1 MRNLLRIE
9 AFKLRKGLTVKVLA
23 LVSVGYAVLII
34 GLFQMLELLFDS
46 TEAGIP
52 DGVSGVI
59 PTLRLTG
66 LNVLQSADLYSLI
79 QIFMLVLLASLF
91 SSEYARST
99 LKIMLV
105 GGTDR
110 VRLYLSKFVILAL
123 ALLGYSLAG
132 VVLITFFATLLNGWG
147 GTFEGVQLLHI
158 GGVALRITLLNLVY
172 GALLAGVAILT
183 KSTGIVIAIGIGL
196 QFAEGLVT
204 TVMQLVDSPV
214 IDFLTRLI
222 PSGYVIPFSALTVKP
237 SLLVQGT
244 VVSLVLITVFL
255 GIGVRLFRRQD
266 ISA

>member
-34 GLFQMLELLFDS
+34 GLFQMLELLLDT
-46 TEAGIP
+46 TETGIP
-52 DGVSGVI
+52 EGVSGVI
-59 PTLRLTG
+59 PVIRLTG
-66 LNVLQSADLYSLI
+66 LNALQSADLYSLI

-110 VRLYLSKFVILAL
+110 VRLYLSKFVLLAL
-123 ALLGYSLAG
+123 VLLGYALAG
-132 VVLITFFATLLNGWG
+132 VVLITFFATLMNGWG
-147 GTFEGVQLLHI
+147 GTFEGIQLLQI

-196 QFAEGLVT
+196 QFAESLIT
-204 TVMQLVDSPV
+204 TVVQLVDNPV

-222 PSGYVIPFSALTVKP
+222 PSGYVMPFSALTVKT
-237 SLLVQGT
+237 SMLLQGIA
-244 VVSLVLITVFL
+244 VSLVLITIFL
-255 GIGVRLFRRQD
+255 TIGIRMFRRQD